1 MIAERFT
8 FDSYAEN
15 EDSLF
20 NGFHNPRERW
30 NGWACPFFPMS
41 ECVRILNYVGQY
53 QDELEVGYRL
63 AGDGL
68 EWAIETDDG
77 SPDWI
82 TLKSRTVDGVEV
94 FPLGSWGWVWDEFP
108 RPIMLPD
115 GTCNKCA
122 ELARDCGCL

>member
-20 NGFHNPRERW
+20 NGFHDPRERW

-53 QDELEVGYRL
+53 SDELEIGYRV

-82 TLKSRTVDGVEV
+82 PLKSRFVDGVEV

-108 RPIMLPD
+108 CPIMLAN

>member
-15 EDSLF
+15 EDSIF
-20 NGFHNPRERW
+20 EGFHNPRERW

-41 ECVRILNYVGQY
+41 ECVRIVNYLKQY
-53 QDELEVGYRL
+53 QTDTEIGYRL
-63 AGDGL
+63 NGDLVEVEFEIEGGSEWRTL
-68 EWAIETDDG
+68 EG
-77 SPDWI
+77 
-82 TLKSRTVDGVEV
+82 RTVDGVKV

-108 RPIMLPD
+108 RPIMLAD